1 MASVVDVYLCRHAH
15 VDYVPPAQITAAN
28 PLTPL
33 GREMAARLAERCAE
47 WELQYLFVSTMR
59 RAQETAD
66 AISERLP
73 QLPRLDLPEFAET
86 HIADLAGY
94 EGTPPSEDMHI
105 WEEDHHTYANIR
117 MWARVARG
125 WEMVQQT
132 VAKHDLERVAI
143 VGHGGPFNALL
154 RLFMG
159 GKVVP
164 LRICW
169 LDFDWAATAC
179 IRYTAERRAVRW
191 LNDARHIDDLRDRLA
206 ALA

>member
-1 MASVVDVYLCRHAH
+1 VVDVYLLRHAH

-47 WELQYLFVSTMR
+47 WELQHLFVSTMR

-66 AISERLP
+66 AISARFP
-73 QLPRLDLPEFAET
+73 QLPRLDMPEFAET

-94 EGTPPSEDMHI
+94 VGAPPPEDMYI
-105 WEEDHHTYANIR
+105 WEDAHHDYANTR

-125 WEMVQQT
+125 WEIVLR
-132 VAKHDLERVAI
+132 VVGERDLERVAI

-159 GKVVP
+159 GDVVR
-164 LRICW
+164 LRTCW

-179 IRYTAERRAVRW
+179 IRYTADRRAVRW
-191 LNDARHIDDLRDRLA
+191 LNDARHIDDLRQRLPSID
-206 ALA
+206 